1 LAKCALSFGVLG
13 VKFEQKVSY
22 FRFSFLTFHHL
33 VMPYTATPFEGVYVF
48 EPTIF
53 TDHRGYFFESFNLND
68 FSKHVGIAPN
78 FVQDNQSRSFK
89 GVMRGLHFQ
98 RAPFGQAKLVR
109 CLFGEIQDVIVDLR
123 PDSATFGKHFSILL
137 SEKNQKQLFIPRGF
151 AHGFLVLS
159 QWAEFFYKCDNFY
172 APQADTGIY
181 FADPALEIE
190 WALPLSEIIISEKD
204 KNLPTLAAAQL

>member
-1 LAKCALSFGVLG
+1 
-13 VKFEQKVSY
+13 
-22 FRFSFLTFHHL
+22 
-33 VMPYTATPFEGVYVF
+33 MPYTATPFEGVYVF